1 MQRIKEE
8 HAMAMHLDGSGKW
21 RFSGRKES
29 WFAADD
35 GQGGPGVFLRA
46 SLTHAD
52 ESPIDFLFGPV
63 T

>member
-1 MQRIKEE
+1 
-8 HAMAMHLDGSGKW
+8 MAMHLDGSGKW